1 MTEYLCYIALVNLSF
16 QIMEYSSV
24 KWDPFTTDSIQKL
37 NLVPHRS
44 AQFGMRDNQTLAML
58 LLKRAMIDTLK

>member
-1 MTEYLCYIALVNLSF
+1 
-16 QIMEYSSV
+16 MEYSSV
-24 KWDPFTTDSIQKL
+24 KWDPFTTDSIQKM

-58 LLKRAMIDTLK
+58 LLKRAMIDTLKWHHSKKDGH

>member
-1 MTEYLCYIALVNLSF
+1 
-16 QIMEYSSV
+16 MEYSSV
-24 KWDPFTTDSIQKL
+24 KWDPFTTDSIQKM